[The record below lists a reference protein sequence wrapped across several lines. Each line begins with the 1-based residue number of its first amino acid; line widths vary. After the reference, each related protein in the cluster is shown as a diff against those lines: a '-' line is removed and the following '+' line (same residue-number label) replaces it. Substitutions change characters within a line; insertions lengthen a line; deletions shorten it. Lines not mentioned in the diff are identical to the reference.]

1 MTVVSRT
8 ESDSPDSPAG
18 IDPVETLAALRH
30 VADVR
35 DAILADRPGPD
46 GVPTTVAYLTGP
58 DPALGT
64 GPIRQQLLSQ
74 LPRDMVPK
82 YFVILPA
89 LPLTPDGD
97 YDLAALPEPDAASA
111 PVPAREFVEPRTP
124 VEIRLAG
131 IIKKILGIDKVGV
144 YDSIFALGGSSLQAA
159 FVATDIKDL
168 FGVELTLQD
177 MFANAT
183 VDELGR
189 IVVQALGERAGSD
202 LIKERRRSPKGMW
215 LAVHGKLP
223 LWLRRL
229 LPPGVPCGGTPGDG
243 KRRFWV
249 RRTKKGAYKKTEYD
263 TTEPTAPESGTVES
277 TTD

>member
-1 MTVVSRT
+1 MLSRT
-8 ESDSPDSPAG
+8 EPDSPDSPAG

-58 DPALGT
+58 DPTLGT

-82 YFVILPA
+82 HFVILPV

-97 YDLAALPEPDAASA
+97 YDLAALPDPDATSA
-111 PVPAREFVEPRTP
+111 PVPARGFVEPRTAI
-124 VEIRLAG
+124 EIRLAG
-131 IIKKILGIDKVGV
+131 VMKKILGVDKVGV
-144 YDSIFALGGSSLQAA
+144 YDSFFALGGSSLQAT
-159 FVATDIKDL
+159 FFTTDIKDL
-168 FGVELTLQD
+168 FGVELTLRD
-177 MFANAT
+177 IFANAT
-183 VDELGR
+183 VDELGQL
-189 IVVQALGERAGSD
+189 VVQALGERAGSD
-202 LIKERRRSPKGMW
+202 LIKARKRGPKGMW

-249 RRTKKGAYKKTEYD
+249 RRTKKGAYKKTE
-263 TTEPTAPESGTVES
+263 SGTVES
-277 TTD
+277 GTAESTTTD